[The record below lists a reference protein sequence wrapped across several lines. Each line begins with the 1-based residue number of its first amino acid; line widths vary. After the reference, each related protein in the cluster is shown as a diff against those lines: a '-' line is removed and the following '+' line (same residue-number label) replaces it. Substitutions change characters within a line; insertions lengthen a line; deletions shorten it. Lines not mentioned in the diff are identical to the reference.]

1 MTIAALREL
10 IVREGKTFVRFA
22 LVGGSSFL
30 VKAAAYTLLSRV
42 IWNAGPRWVENILA
56 LGVAM
61 VYNYTL
67 HRLWTFKFQKPHPGS
82 APRYVIV
89 VAIASL
95 LDAVLFYVGHDMLKV
110 YDLIVLAVDAALI
123 AGFTFSAH
131 RLFTFHSNPYRKK
144 ADVVQLP

>member
-1 MTIAALREL
+1 MTIATIRTIVLREW
-10 IVREGKTFVRFA
+10 KTVVRFA
-22 LVGGSSFL
+22 IVGGSSFL
-30 VKAAAYTLLSRV
+30 VKAGAYALLSRL
-42 IWNAGPRWVENILA
+42 IWNSGPRWVENILA

-61 VYNYTL
+61 VYNYSL
-67 HRLWTFKFQKPHPGS
+67 HRMWTFKFQQPHPGS

-95 LDAVLFYVGHDMLKV
+95 LDAVLFYIGHDRLKV
-110 YDLIVLAVDAALI
+110 YDFLMLVIDAALI